1 MKKGFTLIELL
12 VVVLIIGILSAVA
25 LPQYQKA
32 VIKSR
37 AAEMQTMTKALST
50 AQIAYVMAN
59 GTCPT
64 SMDELDLSFDS
75 LTPAKAMLQSYSGFV
90 LDGAVKDD
98 KYAIWLTNA
107 GSGTAFL
114 SGPYA
119 MQAGFF
125 IPWEDSSEMK
135 AGDLY
140 CMHVGGADP
149 DFCQKFFAGKSVSS
163 WLEGGTWYKMN

>member
-37 AAEMQTMTKALST
+37 TAEMQTMTKALST
-50 AQIAYVMAN
+50 AQFAYIMAN
-59 GTCPT
+59 GTYPT
-64 SMDELDLSFDS
+64 SMDELDISFDA
-75 LTPAKAMLQSYSGFV
+75 LTPAKTMLQSYSGFV

-98 KYAIWLTNA
+98 QYAIVLTNA
-107 GSGTAFL
+107 GCGTFFF
-114 SGPYA
+114 SGPY
-119 MQAGFF
+119 MGAGFF
-125 IPWEDSSEMK
+125 IPFLDSSEMK
-135 AGDLY
+135 AGNLY
-140 CMHVGGADP
+140 CEHLSGIDT

-163 WLEGGTWYKMN
+163 DLVGGTFYSMN